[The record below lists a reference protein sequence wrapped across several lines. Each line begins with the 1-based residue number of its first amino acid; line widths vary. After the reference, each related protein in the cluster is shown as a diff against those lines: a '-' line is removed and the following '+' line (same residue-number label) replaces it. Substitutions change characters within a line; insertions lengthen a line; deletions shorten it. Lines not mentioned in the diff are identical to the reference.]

1 MIEIRNLKFEYA
13 AGGFRLAVPELSIS
27 EGSKVAIIGPSGCGK
42 TTLLHLL
49 AGILLPAGG
58 EICIDEVP
66 VSQLGE
72 GARRNFRIANVG
84 FVFQDF
90 ELLDYL
96 DVRDN
101 ILHPY
106 RINRSLRLTPE
117 VVERAEALARKTG
130 IDDKLHRPIGQLSQG
145 ERQRVAVCRALVTQP
160 RLIFADEA
168 TGNLDPANKER
179 VLQILLDY
187 VEEQRACLVAVTHDH
202 ELLRLFDRTLD
213 FRDFAGED
221 VA

>member
-1 MIEIRNLKFEYA
+1 MIEISDLRFEY
-13 AGGFRLAVPELSIS
+13 GEGEFQLAVPQLAIA

-49 AGILLPAGG
+49 AGILVPAGG
-58 EICIDEVP
+58 SIQIDTIP
-66 VSQLGE
+66 VGQLKE
-72 GARRNFRIANVG
+72 SDRRNFRVANVG

-117 VVERAEALARKTG
+117 VTERAESLAEKTG
-130 IDDKLHRPIGQLSQG
+130 ICDKLDRPIGQLSQG
-145 ERQRVAVCRALVTQP
+145 ERQRVAVCRALITQP
-160 RLIFADEA
+160 KLIFADEA
-168 TGNLDPANKER
+168 TGNLDPHNKER
-179 VLQILLDY
+179 VIQILLDY
-187 VEEQRACLVAVTHDH
+187 VAEERACLVAVTHDH
-202 ELLRLFDRTLD
+202 ELLHLFDQTLD
-213 FRDFAGED
+213 FSDFAAEGGS
-221 VA
+221 